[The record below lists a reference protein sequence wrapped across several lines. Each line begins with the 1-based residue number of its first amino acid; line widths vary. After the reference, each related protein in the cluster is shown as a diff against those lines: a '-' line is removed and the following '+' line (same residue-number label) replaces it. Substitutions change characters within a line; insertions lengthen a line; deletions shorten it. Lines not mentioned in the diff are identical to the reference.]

1 MELDDKSLLNELE
14 KRFLNQIETLKELN
28 NLNEQLKS
36 VNHKLEKSESLKG
49 HFISNIAN
57 ELVNPFSAIIGLSKN
72 VILSDEEDWD
82 RVMKMVELIHTEAF
96 NLDFQLRNIFMAA
109 KIEAGEITPEFINT
123 DVIQILN
130 SLVQEFYF
138 EAQKKGISFDYSNDG
153 IRFFV
158 TDPEKLRVIVANLM
172 SNAVKFSHIN
182 DKIELRSTIDNDN
195 LIIVVK
201 DYGTGI
207 SEENQKIIFDR
218 FQRIDAGINTE
229 NRGHGLGLSINRALI
244 DTLEGDIHIKTKEKE
259 GSEITVTIPKQDIE
273 CRDIALDS
281 NEFLFDQDAELF

>member
-1 MELDDKSLLNELE
+1 MEIDDKSLLNELE
-14 KRFLNQIETLKELN
+14 KRFLNQIEILKDLKD
-28 NLNEQLKS
+28 LNEQLKS

-82 RVMKMVELIHTEAF
+82 QVMKMVELIHTEAF

-109 KIEAGEITPEFINT
+109 KVEAGEITPEFINT

-138 EAQKKGISFDYSNDG
+138 EAQKKGISLDYSNDG
-153 IRFFV
+153 NRFFV
-158 TDPEKLRVIVANLM
+158 TDPEKLRIIVANLM

-182 DKIELRSTIDNDN
+182 DKIELRSTIDKDN
-195 LIIVVK
+195 LIIIVK

-207 SEENQKIIFDR
+207 SEGNQKIIFDR
-218 FQRIDAGINTE
+218 FQRVDAGINTE

-273 CRDIALDS
+273 STDIALDS